1 MLGALLCIQMGQG
14 FPDGHLKPFEVPVSS
29 GCAQRG
35 GVMVFCD
42 LALLL
47 LRRVRRGATELKGSM
62 G

>member
-1 MLGALLCIQMGQG
+1 MGQG